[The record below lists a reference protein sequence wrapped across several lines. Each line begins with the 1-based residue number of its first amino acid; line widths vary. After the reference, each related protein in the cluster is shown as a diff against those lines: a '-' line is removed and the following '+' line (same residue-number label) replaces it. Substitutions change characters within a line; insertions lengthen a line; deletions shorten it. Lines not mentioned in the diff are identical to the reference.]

1 MGAHN
6 FLLIKDISVIIHYY
20 NLQFVINAQLTVK
33 IVILMNLYIV
43 KPVSINIFSMMV
55 SVINVM
61 TQIVWFVKAN
71 PFVSNASKTL
81 IQLRVNVIYVNKVMN
96 TKIKNANQFVEMEY

>member
-1 MGAHN
+1 MGANN

-43 KPVSINIFSMMV
+43 KPV
-55 SVINVM
+55 
-61 TQIVWFVKAN
+61 
-71 PFVSNASKTL
+71 
-81 IQLRVNVIYVNKVMN
+81 
-96 TKIKNANQFVEMEY
+96 